1 MTGASGRQRVQNDC
15 FTYFFVPTPPK
26 DIRDQFSE
34 IARPIFDSI
43 FLYAKENETLTQ
55 TRDLLLPRL
64 ISGKLSVEDLDIQFP
79 PSKLEEAAGPQPVDA

>member
-15 FTYFFVPTPPK
+15 FTYFFVLTPPK
-26 DIRDQFSE
+26 NIREQFSA
-34 IARPIFDSI
+34 IARPLFDSI
-43 FLYAKENETLTQ
+43 SLYARENLTLTQ

-79 PSKLEEAAGPQPVDA
+79 PSMCEDIEDAHQKG